1 MTARH
6 DYRRERN
13 RPVRN
18 ALLKWQ
24 LQQDQR
30 RLAEVQQRLMRMA
43 APSLSSSLGLGLDS
57 SDRPRPTLRRTRPLQ
72 HHDPEED
79 ASCTSSWSGSSE
91 KPPSNSATSSTTG
104 RLLASSRQN
113 PVSVRVAA
121 FTPSGGA
128 PKATEQFF
136 SQARHFTTDRSE
148 AQCCRRLLLA
158 CETSRV
164 ILELVH
170 VGISTE
176 FGLLED
182 QSSDAEAVG
191 GGNGSSVTEESAEI

>member
-79 ASCTSSWSGSSE
+79 ALMHLIMGRSSE
-91 KPPSNSATSSTTG
+91 AAKQQCNQLNDRPPIGLKPSESRIRPCCRLYAVRRSTQSHRTILQSSTSLYD
-104 RLLASSRQN
+104 RQVRSSMLQ
-113 PVSVRVAA
+113 
-121 FTPSGGA
+121 
-128 PKATEQFF
+128 
-136 SQARHFTTDRSE
+136 
-148 AQCCRRLLLA
+148 
-158 CETSRV
+158 ETSTR
-164 ILELVH
+164 L
-170 VGISTE
+170 
-176 FGLLED
+176 
-182 QSSDAEAVG
+182 
-191 GGNGSSVTEESAEI
+191 